1 MRKYITRFIRETN
14 AKHDF
19 DVMEMVIEFLSIAFG
34 VSKQVAKIRM
44 VELGFEKLSEPLP
57 IWVSITLSHTVFVR

>member
-1 MRKYITRFIRETN
+1 
-14 AKHDF
+14 
-19 DVMEMVIEFLSIAFG
+19 MEMVIEFLSIAFG